1 MTRIHQVV
9 GGLFLLFGAFVIY
22 LSLDLHYRTDY
33 GPGPGF
39 FSFWLGI
46 LLVVLSGLDILR
58 ASRGPRVPL
67 PEGFLPDRGGIRR
80 ILFIIGSLVVALFV
94 LPFLGFSLTMFFFCV
109 FLLRTMGERQA
120 WWATVVI
127 ALCGSFGTF
136 HLFGLLQVAL
146 PRGFLGI

>member
-1 MTRIHQVV
+1 MTRINQIV
-9 GGLFLLFGAFVIY
+9 GAIFFLFGLFVIY

-46 LLVVLSGLDILR
+46 LLIILSAVEVIRTIRQPHL
-58 ASRGPRVPL
+58 PL

-80 ILFIIGSLVVALFV
+80 ILLIIGSLVAALFL
-94 LPFLGFSLTMFFFCV
+94 LPFLGFSLTIFFFSV
-109 FLLRTMGERQA
+109 FLLRTMERRQA

-136 HLFGLLQVAL
+136 FVFGLLQVAL
-146 PRGFLGI
+146 PIGFLGI

>member
-1 MTRIHQVV
+1 MTRINQVV
-9 GGLFLLFGAFVIY
+9 GAIFFLFGLFVIC

-46 LLVVLSGLDILR
+46 LLMVLSAVEIIGATR
-58 ASRGPRVPL
+58 RPRVPFL
-67 PEGFLPDRGGIRR
+67 EGFLPDRGGISR
-80 ILFIIGSLVVALFV
+80 ILFIIGSLVVALFL
-94 LPFLGFSLTMFFFCV
+94 LPFAGFSLTMFFFSV
-109 FLLRTMGERQA
+109 FLLRRMGKRQA

-136 HLFGLLQVAL
+136 YIFGLLQIAL
-146 PRGFLGI
+146 PMGFLGI